1 MERKILDLGCGTRK
15 HEGAIGVDINPGA
28 AVDIVH
34 DLDCFPYP
42 FEDSSFDEIHIDN
55 VLEHLADVVG
65 TLEELHRISKTGG
78 LVVVHVPYFRAKWAF
93 IDPTHRHFFTT
104 ESFTYFDPAHI
115 HSTVYPYSAIRFRTE
130 RVVFNER
137 VKRGILTALVRSVAN
152 KWPMRYETYM
162 SHLYPLDEL
171 TFHLRA
177 VK

>member
-15 HEGAIGVDINPGA
+15 REGAIGVDINPGGGA
-28 AVDIVH
+28 DIVH

-42 FEDSSFDEIHIDN
+42 FENSSFDEIHMDN
-55 VLEHLADVVG
+55 VLEHLSDVVR
-65 TLEELHRISKTGG
+65 TLEELHRISKPGG

-104 ESFTYFDPAHI
+104 ESFTYFDPEHI
-115 HSTVYPYSAIRFRTE
+115 HSAVYPYSAIRFRTE
-130 RVVFNER
+130 RIMFNER
-137 VKRGILTALVRSVAN
+137 VRRGALTALVKRVAN
-152 KWPMRYETYM
+152 KWPMRYETYI